1 MFPMADDLAR
11 FWSNIRNRMDAITD
25 VPPTHWRP
33 DDYWDGDPQAADR
46 TYARR
51 GGFLTPVDFPLL
63 DFGIAPH
70 AVEATDTTQLLGL
83 LVARQALSDA
93 GYGPDRDFSRDR
105 VSVVLGVTGTLELV
119 IPLGARLGHPIWRRA
134 LREEGVDGA
143 TAENV
148 VRRISQSYVGWQ
160 ESSFPGLLGN
170 VAAGRIANRLDLGG
184 TNCVV
189 DAACASSLGAVN
201 LAMLELAAG
210 RCDIALSG
218 GLDTFNDIFM
228 YMCFSKTPALSPSGD
243 ARPFDAAADGTAL
256 GEGLGILV
264 LKRLDDAR
272 RDGDRIYAV
281 IRSMGSS
288 SDGRGQAVYAPSAA
302 GQVKALRQAYDL
314 AGVSPG
320 SIELVEAHGTGT
332 RVGDAIE
339 LEALE
344 QVYGDANSG
353 SPWCALG
360 SIKSQVG
367 HTKAAAGAAGLI
379 KAALALHHKVLPPT
393 IKVSQPIAPLAS
405 GNSPFYLNTESRPW
419 LPRRDHP
426 RRAAVSAFGFGGSN
440 FHCLLEEAEAEPAA
454 IDWGGD
460 VQILAYSDDDPGR
473 LAAGLPRWTG
483 EVAWQAVRQEAAR
496 GRAAFRH
503 AHRYRLLMVARRC
516 GTEPSRLIE
525 EAASRLSSLA
535 AGHGESPG
543 TRRPGRTGRA
553 ASDSRAILVGTGPAR
568 GSLALLFP
576 GQGSQ
581 SVGMF
586 RDLACRFPRM
596 QAALALWNDAA
607 GPGDDRLSDRIYPRS
622 CFREDDRRRQHEALR
637 DTRFAQP
644 AIGAVSL
651 GLLHILEDFGVRP
664 ALVGG
669 HSFGE
674 LTALCA
680 AGRIDAQ
687 TLALLSL
694 RRGALMAGCAGSGD
708 PGAMLAVFAPIDQV
722 ASLIRQHG
730 LDVVIAN
737 KNAPGQYVLSGPIA
751 EIERAAG
758 LFGGEH
764 INSSKL
770 AVSAAFH
777 SRFVAHAQAGFQE
790 SLAAVDLKPGMM
802 PVFANTTGS
811 LYPDDAESAREL
823 LAGQLSQ
830 PVEFV
835 AQVEAM
841 YRMEAR
847 TFLEAGPGA
856 RLTGLV
862 RSILDGREHEA
873 IAVDASPSEGDDGNL
888 AGLALALANLS
899 ALGYPVDLKRW
910 DDGYQVPASVPASTR
925 KHLTVK
931 VCGAHPAPA
940 RVRDRIPDHQ
950 PEGGPDDVANLPAI
964 VPRARTSTLA
974 PEPRI
979 STPTA
984 EVGNSQGSHHVG
996 ENDSL
1001 ERTMNPPEH
1010 DHHSGSNGR
1019 ASSLASGSRPAVPG
1033 PAPEASGAAIPVVP
1047 PSHHADLAQAI
1058 RQTQENLVAL
1068 QRLAE
1073 QTAQLHRQFLE
1084 GQAATQHTFQ
1094 ALLEHQQ
1101 RLTSAVLGRGGRQ
1114 EASPQEPLPL
1124 AVLPSRITPVSAPRQ
1139 APIAGERPPEAV
1151 NGSASFPVAAAATP
1165 APTVAVAEVLLQ
1177 VVAEKTGYPVE
1188 MLELD
1193 MQLDDD
1199 LGIDSIKRV
1208 EILSALQDRLPEAP
1222 AVKPEHLGSLRT
1234 LRQIADF
1241 LAQQP
1246 AGQEAALPPSG
1257 VTIHASRNGDVYRP
1271 AAACTASAPALG
1283 VAEVLLQVVA
1293 EKTGYPVEMLELD
1306 MQLDDDLGIDSIK
1319 RVEILSALQD
1329 RLPEAPAVKPE
1340 HLGALRT
1347 LRQIADFL
1355 AQQPAGQEAAL
1366 PRTGA
1371 TAPAGRNGE
1380 VHRPAAACS
1389 TPAPAVV
1396 VADVLLQVVAEKTG
1410 YPVEMLELDM
1420 QLDDDLGIDSIK
1432 RVEILSALQDR
1443 LPEAPAVK
1451 PEHLG
1456 ALRTL
1461 RQIIDF
1467 LGHEPDLP
1475 EPETQVEC
1483 RSVPA
1488 EPEAAAELP
1497 LNSIKG
1503 VEPLPT
1509 VAVAA
1514 AGALERLVPRV
1525 IPLAAPDRRE
1535 AAAITPGSE
1544 IWLVGDGS
1552 PLTDAIRQRLIG
1564 RGHRVR
1570 LIGPAESTPPEP
1582 SEHVAGLIILAP
1594 PMAQQTALVKY
1605 AFRLVR
1611 TGGPSLRLHGA
1622 RGGSALLTV
1631 SRMDGAFGLGGLADE
1646 IDPASGALAGLLK
1659 TARQEWPEVHC
1670 KAVDLDA
1677 AFQTLEFA
1685 AERIVAEMLRRGPAE
1700 VGLTESA
1707 TYQVELVALP
1717 AHPVPG
1723 ARPDRRQDPL
1733 LRAGEVIVISG
1744 GARGITAEV
1753 ALGLAASLRPR
1764 LVLLGRTPQ
1773 PEAEP
1778 DWLAPLETDATIR
1791 RAIRDHAGRSC
1802 SPQELSEQLRLI
1814 QSQREIRHNLQRIA
1828 AAGADVTY
1836 HAIDVRNRDAVKGLL
1851 EGVCTRSGPVRGLIH
1866 GAGVLADRRIEDLTD
1881 AQFAHVFDTKVEG
1894 LLSLFDA
1901 IDPRQLQFLT
1911 LFSSSTAR
1919 YGRVGQAAYAAANE
1933 WLNKWAQRMARRLSA
1948 CRVVAFNWGPWDGG
1962 MVTGALKP
1970 MFEREGL
1977 GLIAP
1982 ADGARLLVDE
1992 IHSSGKRPVEVV
2004 VLASPAHSASASFVA
2019 AIPAPEGGG
2028 EGASSRTA
2036 SSQPHRSNGKMEP
2049 VFERRIDLGS
2059 LPVIRSHVIDG
2070 HAVLPMALIL
2080 EWLAEGALHRHPG
2093 LVAAGVENLRL
2104 FKGVVLRD
2112 HRPSAVSIRV
2122 GKGQRRGESLVVP
2135 VEMRG
2140 VLESGRE
2147 ITHARGEVIV
2157 ADRHS
2162 PGERLVAEAE
2172 LLPLAADREEIYR
2185 RVLFHGPAMQAIQQV
2200 EGCDDR
2206 TIAAWV
2212 STSPPPASWMERPFR
2227 QTWLTDPLAIDA
2239 AFQLLVLWTRERLG
2253 SSSLPTGVGA
2263 YRQFRK
2269 AFPAEGVRVLAA
2281 VRQHSGHR
2289 AVADIE
2295 FLDTHGHLVARI
2307 ESYECVIDASLNQA
2321 FRRNRLSQLEIAS
2334 S

>member
-11 FWSNIRNRMDAITD
+11 FWSNIRNRLDAIAD

-33 DDYWDGDPQAADR
+33 DDYWDGDPKAADR

-51 GGFLTPVDFPLL
+51 GGFLTPVEFPLM

-83 LVARQALSDA
+83 LVARQALIDA
-93 GYGPDRDFSRDR
+93 GYGPDRDFRRDR

-134 LREEGVDGA
+134 LRAEGVDGA

-160 ESSFPGLLGN
+160 ENSFPGLLGN

-243 ARPFDAAADGTAL
+243 ARPFDAASDGTAL

-288 SDGRGQAVYAPSAA
+288 SDGRGQAVYAPSAT

-344 QVYGDANSG
+344 QVYRDANSG

-379 KAALALHHKVLPPT
+379 KAALALYHKVLPPT
-393 IKVSQPIAPLAS
+393 IKVSQPIEPLAS
-405 GNSPFYLNTESRPW
+405 GNSPFYLNAESRPW
-419 LPRRDHP
+419 LPRRGHP

-440 FHCLLEEAEAEPAA
+440 FHCLLEEAGPEPDV

-473 LAAGLPRWTG
+473 LAAELPRWTG
-483 EVAWQAVRQEAAR
+483 EVAWQDVRQEAAR

-503 AHRYRLLMVARRC
+503 QHRYRLLMVARR
-516 GTEPSRLIE
+516 GSTEPCRLIE
-525 EAASRLSSLA
+525 EAAARLTTLA

-543 TRRPGRTGRA
+543 TRQSGRTGIV
-553 ASDSRAILVGTGPAR
+553 ASESRAILVGTGPAR

-596 QAALALWNDAA
+596 QAALGLWNDAA
-607 GPGDDRLSDRIYPRS
+607 GPGDSRLSDQIYPSS
-622 CFREDDRRRQHEALR
+622 CFREDDRRRQHETLR

-687 TLALLSL
+687 TLAMLSL
-694 RRGALMAGCAGSGD
+694 RRGALVADCASSGD

-722 ASLIRQHG
+722 ASLMHQHG

-737 KNAPGQYVLSGPIA
+737 KNAPGQFVLSGPIA

-758 LFGGEH
+758 LFGGAR
-764 INSSKL
+764 INSSAL
-770 AVSAAFH
+770 AVSAGFH
-777 SRFVAHAQAGFQE
+777 SRFVARAQAGFRE
-790 SLAAVDLKPGMM
+790 SLAAVNLKPGTM

-847 TFLEAGPGA
+847 AFVEVGPGA

-862 RSILDGREHEA
+862 RLILDGREHQA
-873 IAVDASPSEGDDGNL
+873 IAVDASPSEGDGGDL

-931 VCGAHPAPA
+931 ICGAHPAPA
-940 RVRDRIPDHQ
+940 RVRDHIPDRK
-950 PEGGPDDVANLPAI
+950 PEGGLDDVANLPTIAQ
-964 VPRARTSTLA
+964 RARTSTLA
-974 PEPRI
+974 PKPRI
-979 STPTA
+979 ATPTA
-984 EVGNSQGSHHVG
+984 EVWNSQGSRNVG
-996 ENDSL
+996 ENDFL

-1010 DHHSGSNGR
+1010 DHHSDSNGR
-1019 ASSLASGSRPAVPG
+1019 ASSLASGSRPAVPD
-1033 PAPEASGAAIPVVP
+1033 PAPEAPGAAIPFVP
-1047 PSHHADLAQAI
+1047 PSNHADLAQAI
-1058 RQTQENLVAL
+1058 RQTRENLAAL

-1094 ALLEHQQ
+1094 SLLEHQQ
-1101 RLTSAVLGRGGRQ
+1101 WLTSAVLERGGRQ
-1114 EASPQEPLPL
+1114 DGSPQEPLPL
-1124 AVLPSRITPVSAPRQ
+1124 AVMPSRVAPVSAPPR
-1139 APIAGERPPEAV
+1139 APISDDLPSEAV
-1151 NGSASFPVAAAATP
+1151 NGSTSFPVPAPATP
-1165 APTVAVAEVLLQ
+1165 APA
-1177 VVAEKTGYPVE
+1177 
-1188 MLELD
+1188 
-1193 MQLDDD
+1193 
-1199 LGIDSIKRV
+1199 
-1208 EILSALQDRLPEAP
+1208 
-1222 AVKPEHLGSLRT
+1222 
-1234 LRQIADF
+1234 
-1241 LAQQP
+1241 
-1246 AGQEAALPPSG
+1246 
-1257 VTIHASRNGDVYRP
+1257 
-1271 AAACTASAPALG
+1271 

-1355 AQQPAGQEAAL
+1355 GQQPTGQEAAL

-1371 TAPAGRNGE
+1371 TVPAGCNGDL
-1380 VHRPAAACS
+1380 HRPAATCS
-1389 TPAPAVV
+1389 ASAPAVV
-1396 VADVLLQVVAEKTG
+1396 VAEVLLQIVAEKTG

-1456 ALRTL
+1456 SLRTL

-1467 LGHEPDLP
+1467 LGHEPGLP
-1475 EPETQVEC
+1475 ERETQVEC
-1483 RSVPA
+1483 RSVLV

-1497 LNSIKG
+1497 LTSIKG
-1503 VEPLPT
+1503 LEPLPT
-1509 VAVAA
+1509 VAA
-1514 AGALERLVPRV
+1514 AGALERLVPRA

-1535 AAAITPGSE
+1535 AAAIAAGSE

-1552 PLTDAIRQRLIG
+1552 PLADAIRQRLIG
-1564 RGHRVR
+1564 RGHHVR
-1570 LIGPAESTPPEP
+1570 LIGPEESNPPEP
-1582 SEHVAGLIILAP
+1582 GEHVAGLIILTP
-1594 PMAQQTALVKY
+1594 PTGQQTAFVKN

-1611 TGGPSLRLHGA
+1611 TAGPSLRLHGA

-1646 IDPASGALAGLLK
+1646 IDPSSGALAGLLK

-1677 AFQTLEFA
+1677 AYKTLESA
-1685 AERIVAEMLRRGPAE
+1685 AERIVAEMLRRGPPE

-1707 TYQVELVALP
+1707 TNQVELVALP
-1717 AHPVPG
+1717 A
-1723 ARPDRRQDPL
+1723 AQPDRRQDPL
-1733 LRAGEVIVISG
+1733 LCAGEVVVISG

-1753 ALGLAASLRPR
+1753 AVGVAASSRPR
-1764 LVLLGRTPQ
+1764 LVLLGRTPE
-1773 PEAEP
+1773 PDAEP
-1778 DWLAPLETDATIR
+1778 AWLAPLETDAAIR
-1791 RAIRDHAGRSC
+1791 RAIRDQADQPC
-1802 SPQELSEQLRLI
+1802 SPQVLSEQLRLI
-1814 QSQREIRHNLQRIA
+1814 QSQREIRRNLQRIA
-1828 AAGADVTY
+1828 AAGSNVTY
-1836 HAIDVRNRDAVKGLL
+1836 HAIDVRNRDAVKDLL
-1851 EGVCTRSGPVRGLIH
+1851 EGVCGRSGPVRGLIH
-1866 GAGVLADRRIEDLTD
+1866 GAGVLADRRIEDQTD

-1894 LLSLFDA
+1894 LLSLLDA
-1901 IDPRQLQFLT
+1901 IDPRQLQFLA

-1933 WLNKWAQRMARRLSA
+1933 WLNKWAQRMARRLST

-1982 ADGARLLVDE
+1982 ADGARLLVNE
-1992 IHSSGKRPVEVV
+1992 IHSSGNCPVEVV
-2004 VLASPAHSASASFVA
+2004 VLASPRS
-2019 AIPAPEGGG
+2019 
-2028 EGASSRTA
+2028 
-2036 SSQPHRSNGKMEP
+2036 HRSNGKMEP
-2049 VFERRIDLGS
+2049 VFERRIDLDS

-2093 LVAAGVENLRL
+2093 LVAQAVENLRL

-2122 GKGQRRGESLVVP
+2122 GKGQRRGESFIVP

-2147 ITHARGEVIV
+2147 VTHARGEVIV

-2162 PGERLVAEAE
+2162 PGERLVAETE

-2185 RVLFHGPAMQAIQQV
+2185 RLLFHGPAMQAIQQV
-2200 EGCDDR
+2200 EGCDDQ

-2239 AFQLLVLWTRERLG
+2239 AFQLLVLWTRKRLG

-2295 FLDTHGHLVARI
+2295 FLDTQAHPVARI